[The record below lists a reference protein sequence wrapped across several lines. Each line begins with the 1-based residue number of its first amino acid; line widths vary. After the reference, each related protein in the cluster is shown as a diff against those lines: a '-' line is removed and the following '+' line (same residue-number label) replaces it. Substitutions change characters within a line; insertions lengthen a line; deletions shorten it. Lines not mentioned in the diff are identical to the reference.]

1 MAIMNYE
8 SAISRQSSEFDYVD
22 DQEQTRKSSRR
33 RLMIIAAVVAVL
45 AIAAAAFFL
54 KPSDK
59 AAVGAAGKDDEK
71 QAARV
76 TVVVPGRIQVTNS
89 VAATGTLAARR
100 DMPVGVAGE
109 GGLVTRVWV
118 QPGDW
123 VRQGQVLVSIDRS
136 VQDQQAN
143 QLSAQ
148 VTVAQA
154 DARLAQAE
162 LERANALLSRG
173 FISKADIDRRT
184 ATRDAARA
192 RVTVAVAQ
200 LNAGRSSNGRLD
212 VRAPAN
218 GLILARAVEPGQIV
232 SAGSPAL
239 FRLAGGG
246 EMELKAEMAEADL
259 ARMRVGLSATV
270 TPVGTAAQFNGQIW
284 QVAPIIDPTS
294 RQGIARIALGYNA
307 ALRPGGF
314 ASAQI
319 SAGQVDAPVLPES
332 AVLSDDKGNYVF
344 VIDAKNK
351 VERRQ
356 VKTGPVSDVGIPV
369 IEGLNGNEQVV
380 LSAGAFLNPG
390 ETVVAQRAKPAQ

>member
-1 MAIMNYE
+1 MNYE
-8 SAISRQSSEFDYVD
+8 SAISRQSSDFDYVD
-22 DQEQTRKSSRR
+22 DQTQARKSRR

-45 AIAAAAFFL
+45 AVVAAAYFF

-59 AAVGAAGKDDEK
+59 AAAGAAAGDDKK

-76 TVVVPGRIQVTNS
+76 TVVVPGRIQVTS
-89 VAATGTLAARR
+89 MVSATGTLAARR
-100 DMPVGVAGE
+100 DMPIGVAGE
-109 GGLVTRVWV
+109 GGVVTRVWV

-123 VRQGQVLVSIDRS
+123 VREGQVLVSIDRA

-143 QLSAQ
+143 QLVAQ
-148 VTVAQA
+148 VSVAQA

-162 LERANALLSRG
+162 LERATALLSRG

-192 RVTVAVAQ
+192 RVAVAVAQ
-200 LNAGRSSNGRLD
+200 LNEGRNRNGRLD

-218 GLILARAVEPGQIV
+218 GLILARSVEPGQIV

-246 EMELKAEMAEADL
+246 EMELKAEMSEADL
-259 ARMRVGLSATV
+259 ARMRVGLGASV
-270 TPVGTAAQFNGQIW
+270 TPVGTASQFNGQIW
-284 QVAPIIDPTS
+284 QVAPIIDPQS
-294 RQGIARIALGYNA
+294 RQGIARIALSYNA

-344 VIDAKNK
+344 IIDAENK
-351 VERRQ
+351 VQRRQ
-356 VKTGPVSDVGIPV
+356 VKTGSVSDSGIPV
-369 IEGLNGNEQVV
+369 VEGLSGSEQVV

-390 ETVVAQRAKPAQ
+390 ETVVAQRAKAAN

>member
-1 MAIMNYE
+1 MNFE
-8 SAISRQSSEFDYVD
+8 STISRQSSDFDYVD
-22 DQEQTRKSSRR
+22 DQVGPRKSNR
-33 RLMIIAAVVAVL
+33 RLMIIAAVVAVA
-45 AIAAAAFFL
+45 AIIGAVMFF
-54 KPSDK
+54 KSSDK
-59 AAVGAAGKDDEK
+59 TAAGAAAGKDDAK

-76 TVVVPGRIQVTNS
+76 TVVVPGRTQVTNMI
-89 VAATGTLAARR
+89 AATGTLAARR

-123 VRQGQVLVSIDRS
+123 VRQGQVLVSIDRA
-136 VQDQQAN
+136 VQNQQAN
-143 QLSAQ
+143 QLAAQ
-148 VTVAQA
+148 VAVAQA
-154 DARLAQAE
+154 DARLAQSE
-162 LERANALLSRG
+162 LDRASALVARG
-173 FISKADIDRRT
+173 FISKADLDRKA

-192 RVTVAVAQ
+192 RVAVAVAQ
-200 LNAGRSSNGRLD
+200 LNEGGNRNARLD

-218 GLILARAVEPGQIV
+218 GLILTRSVEPGQIV

-259 ARMRVGLSATV
+259 ARMTVGLPARI
-270 TPVGTAAQFNGQIW
+270 TPVGTAAQFAGQVW
-284 QVAPIIDPTS
+284 QVAPIIDPQS
-294 RQGIARIALGYNA
+294 RQGIARIALSYDR

-314 ASAQI
+314 ASAEI

-332 AVLSDDKGNYVF
+332 AVQSDDKGNFVF
-344 VIDAKNK
+344 VIDPKSK
-351 VERRQ
+351 VERRP
-356 VKTGPVSDVGIPV
+356 VKTGTVTDAGIP
-369 IEGLNGNEQVV
+369 IIAGLAGNEQVV

>member
-1 MAIMNYE
+1 MNYE
-8 SAISRQSSEFDYVD
+8 SAISRQSSDFDYVD
-22 DQEQTRKSSRR
+22 DQVQPPKSRR
-33 RLMIIAAVVAVL
+33 RLIIIAAIVAVL
-45 AIAAAAFFL
+45 AVAAAAYFF
-54 KPSDK
+54 KPADK
-59 AAVGAAGKDDEK
+59 AAADAAGKDDK

-76 TVVVPGRIQVTNS
+76 TVVVPGRVQVTNS
-89 VAATGTLAARR
+89 VSATGTLAARR

-123 VRQGQVLVSIDRS
+123 VREGQVLVSIDRA
-136 VQDQQAN
+136 VQNQQAN

-148 VTVAQA
+148 VNVAQA

-192 RVTVAVAQ
+192 RVAVAVAQ
-200 LNAGRSSNGRLD
+200 LNEGRNRNGRLD
-212 VRAPAN
+212 VRAPAG
-218 GLILARAVEPGQIV
+218 GLILARSVEPGQIV

-259 ARMRVGLSATV
+259 ARMRVGLGASV
-270 TPVGTAAQFNGQIW
+270 TPVGTTSQFNGQIW
-284 QVAPIIDPTS
+284 QVAPIIDPQS

-332 AVLSDDKGNYVF
+332 AVLSDDKGN
-344 VIDAKNK
+344 
-351 VERRQ
+351 
-356 VKTGPVSDVGIPV
+356 
-369 IEGLNGNEQVV
+369 
-380 LSAGAFLNPG
+380 
-390 ETVVAQRAKPAQ
+390 

>member
-1 MAIMNYE
+1 MNYE
-8 SAISRQSSEFDYVD
+8 SAISRQSSDFDYVD
-22 DQEQTRKSSRR
+22 DRDTAPKSKR
-33 RLMIIAAVVAVL
+33 RLIIIAAVVALL
-45 AIAAAAFFL
+45 ALIGAGLYFKSSGKAATDAAAA
-54 KPSDK
+54 
-59 AAVGAAGKDDEK
+59 KDGEK

-76 TVVVPGRIQVTNS
+76 TVVIPGRTQVTNS
-89 VAATGTLAARR
+89 ISATGTLGARR

-162 LERANALLSRG
+162 LDRANALLSRG

-184 ATRDAARA
+184 ATRDSARA
-192 RVTVAVAQ
+192 RVAVAVAQ
-200 LNAGRSSNGRLD
+200 LNAGRSTNGRLD

-218 GLILARAVEPGQIV
+218 GLILARSVEPGQIV

-259 ARMRVGLSATV
+259 ARMRVGLGATV
-270 TPVGTAAQFNGQIW
+270 TPVGTASQFTGQIW

-294 RQGIARIALGYNA
+294 RQGIARIALGYNS

-344 VIDAKNK
+344 VIDAKSK

-356 VKTGPVSDVGIPV
+356 VKTGSVSEAGIPV
-369 IEGLNGNEQVV
+369 VEGLNGNEQVV

>member
-1 MAIMNYE
+1 MIMNYE
-8 SAISRQSSEFDYVD
+8 SSITRQSSDFDYVD
-22 DQEQTRKSSRR
+22 DQAQASKSRR
-33 RLMIIAAVVAVL
+33 RMMIVAAVVAVL
-45 AIAAAAFFL
+45 AVIGAFFFFR
-54 KPSDK
+54 SADK
-59 AAVGAAGKDDEK
+59 TAATGADDDKK

-76 TVVVPGRIQVTNS
+76 TVVVPGRVQVSNMVS
-89 VAATGTLAARR
+89 ATGTLAARR
-100 DMPVGVAGE
+100 DMPIGVAGE
-109 GGLVTRVWV
+109 GGVVTRVWV

-123 VRQGQVLVSIDRS
+123 VRQGQVLVSIDRA

-162 LERANALLSRG
+162 LDRATALLSRG

-184 ATRDAARA
+184 ATRDSARA
-192 RVTVAVAQ
+192 RVAVAVAQ
-200 LNAGRSSNGRLD
+200 LNEGRNRNGRLD

-232 SAGSPAL
+232 SAGSQAL

-246 EMELKAEMAEADL
+246 EMELKAEMSESDL
-259 ARMRVGLSATV
+259 ARMRVGLGASV
-270 TPVGTAAQFNGQIW
+270 TPVGTASQFNGQVW
-284 QVAPIIDPTS
+284 QVAPIIDPQS
-294 RQGIARIALGYNA
+294 RQGIARIALSYNS

-344 VIDAKNK
+344 IVDAKNK
-351 VERRQ
+351 VERRP
-356 VKTGPVSDVGIPV
+356 VKTGPVSDAGIPV
-369 IEGLNGNEQVV
+369 IDGLSGNEQVV

-390 ETVVAQRAKPAQ
+390 ETVVAQRAKLAN

>member
-1 MAIMNYE
+1 MNYE
-8 SAISRQSSEFDYVD
+8 STISRQSTDLDYVE
-22 DQEQTRKSSRR
+22 DQATPNPTSRR
-33 RLMIIAAVVAVL
+33 RLMIIAAIVAVIV
-45 AIAAAAFFL
+45 IAAAAYFF
-54 KPSDK
+54 KPADE
-59 AAVGAAGKDDEK
+59 AAAGAAGKDDK

-76 TVVVPGRIQVTNS
+76 TVVVPGRVQVANIVS
-89 VAATGTLAARR
+89 ATGTLAARR

-123 VRQGQVLVSIDRS
+123 VRQGQVLVSIDRA

-143 QLSAQ
+143 QLVAQ

-162 LERANALLSRG
+162 LDRASALLSRG

-184 ATRDAARA
+184 ATRDSARA
-192 RVTVAVAQ
+192 RVAVAVAQ
-200 LNAGRSSNGRLD
+200 LNEGRNRNGRLD
-212 VRAPAN
+212 VRAPAS
-218 GLILARAVEPGQIV
+218 GLILARTVEPGQIV

-246 EMELKAEMAEADL
+246 EMELKAEMSEADL
-259 ARMRVGLSATV
+259 ARMRVGLGASV
-270 TPVGTAAQFNGQIW
+270 TPVGTASQFNGQIW

-294 RQGIARIALGYNA
+294 RQGIARIALSYNA

-314 ASAQI
+314 ATAQI
-319 SAGQVDAPVLPES
+319 SAGQVDAPMLPES

-356 VKTGPVSDVGIPV
+356 VKTGSVSDSGIPV
-369 IEGLNGNEQVV
+369 IEGLSGNEQVV

-390 ETVVAQRAKPAQ
+390 ETVVAQRAKPTN

>member
-1 MAIMNYE
+1 
-8 SAISRQSSEFDYVD
+8 
-22 DQEQTRKSSRR
+22 
-33 RLMIIAAVVAVL
+33 
-45 AIAAAAFFL
+45 L
-54 KPSDK
+54 KPSGK
-59 AAVGAAGKDDEK
+59 AAVDAAAKDNEK

-76 TVVVPGRIQVTNS
+76 TVVVPGRIQVTNTVS
-89 VAATGTLAARR
+89 ATGTLGARR

-143 QLSAQ
+143 QLVAQ

-184 ATRDAARA
+184 ATRDSARA
-192 RVTVAVAQ
+192 RVAVAVAQ
-200 LNAGRSSNGRLD
+200 LNAGRNTNGRLD
-212 VRAPAN
+212 VRAPAG
-218 GLILARAVEPGQIV
+218 GLILARSVEPGQIV

-259 ARMRVGLSATV
+259 ARMRVGLGATV
-270 TPVGTAAQFNGQIW
+270 TPVGTASQFNGQIW

-294 RQGIARIALGYNA
+294 RQGIARIALGYNS

-344 VIDAKNK
+344 VIDAKSK

-356 VKTGPVSDVGIPV
+356 VKTGSVSDAGIPV

>member
-1 MAIMNYE
+1 MNYE
-8 SAISRQSSEFDYVD
+8 STISRQSTDLDYVE
-22 DQEQTRKSSRR
+22 DQATPNPTSRR
-33 RLMIIAAVVAVL
+33 RLMIIAAIVAVIV
-45 AIAAAAFFL
+45 IAAAAYFF
-54 KPSDK
+54 KPADE
-59 AAVGAAGKDDEK
+59 AAAGAAGKDDK

-76 TVVVPGRIQVTNS
+76 TVVVPGRVQVANIVS
-89 VAATGTLAARR
+89 ATGTLAARR

-123 VRQGQVLVSIDRS
+123 VRQGQVLVSIDRA

-143 QLSAQ
+143 QLVAQ

-162 LERANALLSRG
+162 LDRASALLSRG

-184 ATRDAARA
+184 ATRDSARA
-192 RVTVAVAQ
+192 RVAVAVAQ
-200 LNAGRSSNGRLD
+200 LNEGRNRNGRLD
-212 VRAPAN
+212 VRAPAS
-218 GLILARAVEPGQIV
+218 GLILARTVEPGQIV

-246 EMELKAEMAEADL
+246 EMELKAEMSEADL
-259 ARMRVGLSATV
+259 ARMRVGLGASV
-270 TPVGTAAQFNGQIW
+270 TPVGTASQFNGQIW
-284 QVAPIIDPTS
+284 QVAPIIDPQS
-294 RQGIARIALGYNA
+294 RQGIARIALSYNA

-314 ASAQI
+314 ATAQI
-319 SAGQVDAPVLPES
+319 SAGQVDAPMLPES

-356 VKTGPVSDVGIPV
+356 VKTGSVSDSGIPV
-369 IEGLNGNEQVV
+369 IEGLSGNEQVV

-390 ETVVAQRAKPAQ
+390 ETVVAQRAKPIN

>member
-1 MAIMNYE
+1 MNYE
-8 SAISRQSSEFDYVD
+8 STISRQSSDFDYVE
-22 DQEQTRKSSRR
+22 DQAAPQRTSRR
-33 RLMIIAAVVAVL
+33 RLMIIAAIVAVL
-45 AIAAAAFFL
+45 AIAAAAYFF
-54 KPSDK
+54 KPADK
-59 AAVGAAGKDDEK
+59 AAAGAAGKDDK

-76 TVVVPGRIQVTNS
+76 TVVVPGRVQVTNS
-89 VAATGTLAARR
+89 ISATGTLAARR

-123 VRQGQVLVSIDRS
+123 VRQGQVLVSIDRA

-143 QLSAQ
+143 QLVAQ

-162 LERANALLSRG
+162 LDRAGALLSRG

-184 ATRDAARA
+184 ATRDSARA
-192 RVTVAVAQ
+192 RVAVAVAQ
-200 LNAGRSSNGRLD
+200 LNEGRNRNGRLD

-218 GLILARAVEPGQIV
+218 GLILARTVEPGQIV
-232 SAGSPAL
+232 SSGSPAL

-259 ARMRVGLSATV
+259 ARMRVGLGATV
-270 TPVGTAAQFNGQIW
+270 TPVGTASQFNGQIW

-344 VIDAKNK
+344 VIDAKSK

-356 VKTGPVSDVGIPV
+356 VKTGSVSDSGIPV

-390 ETVVAQRAKPAQ
+390 ETVIAQRAKPAK

>member
-1 MAIMNYE
+1 MNYE
-8 SAISRQSSEFDYVD
+8 SAISRQSTDFGYAD
-22 DQEQTRKSSRR
+22 DQEQQQRKSRR

-45 AIAAAAFFL
+45 AVIAAVYFF
-54 KPSDK
+54 KSSDK
-59 AAVGAAGKDDEK
+59 TAAGVAGKDDSK

-76 TVVVPGRIQVTNS
+76 TVVVPGRVQVTDTIS
-89 VAATGTLAARR
+89 ATGTLAARR

-123 VRQGQVLVSIDRS
+123 VRQGQILVSIDRA

-148 VTVAQA
+148 VAVAQA

-162 LERANALLSRG
+162 LDRANALLSRG
-173 FISKADIDRRT
+173 FISKADIERRT
-184 ATRDAARA
+184 ATRDSARA
-192 RVTVAVAQ
+192 RVAVAVAQ
-200 LNAGRSSNGRLD
+200 LNEGRNRNGRLD
-212 VRAPAN
+212 VRAPAS
-218 GLILARAVEPGQIV
+218 GLILARTVEPGQIV

-246 EMELKAEMAEADL
+246 EMELKTEMGEAGL
-259 ARMRVGLSATV
+259 ARMRVGLGASV
-270 TPVGTAAQFNGQIW
+270 TPVGTASQFTGQIW
-284 QVAPIIDPTS
+284 QVSPIIDPTT
-294 RQGIARIALGYNA
+294 RQGIARIALSYNA

-319 SAGQVDAPVLPES
+319 NVGRVDAPVLPES

-344 VIDAKNK
+344 VIDAKSK

-356 VKTGPVSDVGIPV
+356 VKTGSVSDTGIPV
-369 IEGLNGNEQVV
+369 IEGLSGNEQVV

-390 ETVVAQRAKPAQ
+390 ETVVAQRAK

>member
-1 MAIMNYE
+1 MNYE
-8 SAISRQSSEFDYVD
+8 STISRQSSDFDYVD
-22 DQEQTRKSSRR
+22 DQAQQPAKSRR
-33 RLMIIAAVVAVL
+33 RLIIIVAVVAL
-45 AIAAAAFFL
+45 LTLLAAAYFF
-54 KPSDK
+54 KPADK
-59 AAVGAAGKDDEK
+59 AAVGAAGKDDK

-76 TVVVPGRIQVTNS
+76 TVVVPGRVQVSNMIS
-89 VAATGTLAARR
+89 ATGTLGARR

-162 LERANALLSRG
+162 LDRANALLSRG

-184 ATRDAARA
+184 ATRDSARA
-192 RVTVAVAQ
+192 RVTVAIAQ
-200 LNAGRSSNGRLD
+200 LNAGRNTNGRLD

-218 GLILARAVEPGQIV
+218 GLILARSVEPGQIV

-259 ARMRVGLSATV
+259 ARMRVGLGATV
-270 TPVGTAAQFNGQIW
+270 TPVGTASQFTGQIW

-294 RQGIARIALGYNA
+294 RQGIARIALGYNS

-344 VIDAKNK
+344 VIDAKSK

-356 VKTGPVSDVGIPV
+356 VKTGSVSDAGIPV
-369 IEGLNGNEQVV
+369 VEGLSGNEQVV

>member
-1 MAIMNYE
+1 MNFE
-8 SAISRQSSEFDYVD
+8 SIISRKPSDFDYSD
-22 DQEQTRKSSRR
+22 DQSHATVSRR
-33 RLMIIAAVVAVL
+33 RWIIGGAIVAVLIIIAAAL
-45 AIAAAAFFL
+45 AFKSGGSATANASTS
-54 KPSDK
+54 KNE
-59 AAVGAAGKDDEK
+59 VK

-76 TVVVPGRIQVTNS
+76 TVVVPGRSQVTNMIS
-89 VAATGTLAARR
+89 ATGTLGARR
-100 DMPVGVAGE
+100 DMPIGVAGE

-162 LERANALLSRG
+162 LDRAIALLSRG

-184 ATRDAARA
+184 ATRDSARA
-192 RVTVAVAQ
+192 RVAVAVAQ
-200 LNAGRSSNGRLD
+200 LNAGRNTNGRLD

-218 GLILARAVEPGQIV
+218 GLILARSVEPGQIV

-246 EMELKAEMAEADL
+246 EMELKAELAETDL
-259 ARMRVGLSATV
+259 ARMTVGLRATV
-270 TPVGTAAQFNGQIW
+270 TPVGTAAQFAGQVW
-284 QVAPIIDPTS
+284 QVAPIIDPQS
-294 RQGIARIALGYNA
+294 RQGIARIALAYDR

-314 ASAQI
+314 AAVNI
-319 SAGQVDAPVLPES
+319 SSGAVDAPLLPES
-332 AVLSDDKGNYVF
+332 AVQSDEKGNYVLI
-344 VIDAKNK
+344 IDDRNK
-351 VERRQ
+351 VERRD
-356 VKTGPVSDVGIPV
+356 VKTGSVSDAGVSIMS
-369 IEGLNGNEQVV
+369 GLSGQERVV

-390 ETVVAQRAKPAQ
+390 ETVVPGRAKSALQ

>member
-1 MAIMNYE
+1 MIMNYE
-8 SAISRQSSEFDYVD
+8 STISRQSSDFDYVD
-22 DQEQTRKSSRR
+22 NHEVARKSSRR
-33 RLMIIAAVVAVL
+33 RLMIIAAVIAVL
-45 AIAAAAFFL
+45 ALGAAAYFF
-54 KPSDK
+54 KSADPS
-59 AAVGAAGKDDEK
+59 AAGAAGKDDQK

-89 VAATGTLAARR
+89 VSATGTLAARR

-143 QLSAQ
+143 QLVAQ

-162 LERANALLSRG
+162 LDRAVALLSRG

-200 LNAGRSSNGRLD
+200 LNAGRSTNGRLD
-212 VRAPAN
+212 VRAPAG
-218 GLILARAVEPGQIV
+218 GLILARSVEPGQIV

-246 EMELKAEMAEADL
+246 EIELKAEMSEADL
-259 ARMRVGLSATV
+259 ARMRVGLGATV

-284 QVAPIIDPTS
+284 QVAPIIDPQS

-314 ASAQI
+314 ATAQI

-332 AVLSDDKGNYVF
+332 AVQSDDKGNYVF
-344 VIDAKNK
+344 VIDAKSK

>member
-1 MAIMNYE
+1 MNYE
-8 SAISRQSSEFDYVD
+8 SAISRQSSDFDYVD
-22 DQEQTRKSSRR
+22 DQVQAPKSRR
-33 RLMIIAAVVAVL
+33 RLMIIAAIVAVL
-45 AIAAAAFFL
+45 AIAAVAYFF
-54 KPSDK
+54 KPADK
-59 AAVGAAGKDDEK
+59 AAAGAAGKDDAK

-89 VAATGTLAARR
+89 ISATGTLAARR
-100 DMPVGVAGE
+100 DMPVGIAGE

-123 VRQGQVLVSIDRS
+123 VREGQVLVSIDRA
-136 VQDQQAN
+136 VQNQQAN

-148 VTVAQA
+148 VNVAQA
-154 DARLAQAE
+154 DSRLAQAE
-162 LERANALLSRG
+162 LDRANALLARG

-184 ATRDAARA
+184 ATRDSARA
-192 RVTVAVAQ
+192 RVAVAVAQ
-200 LNAGRSSNGRLD
+200 LNEGRNRNGRLD
-212 VRAPAN
+212 VRAPAG
-218 GLILARAVEPGQIV
+218 GLILARSVEPGQIV
-232 SAGSPAL
+232 SAGSSVL

-259 ARMRVGLSATV
+259 ARMRVGLGATV
-270 TPVGTAAQFNGQIW
+270 TPVGTTAQFTGQIW
-284 QVAPIIDPTS
+284 QVAPIIDPQS
-294 RQGIARIALGYNA
+294 RQGIARIALSYNA

-332 AVLSDDKGNYVF
+332 AVQSDDKGNYVF

-369 IEGLNGNEQVV
+369 IEGLSGNEQVV

-390 ETVVAQRAKPAQ
+390 ETVVAQRAKPAK

>member
-1 MAIMNYE
+1 MNYE
-8 SAISRQSSEFDYVD
+8 STISRQSSDFDYVD
-22 DQEQTRKSSRR
+22 DQQVARKSRR
-33 RLMIIAAVVAVL
+33 RLLIIAAIVAVL
-45 AIAAAAFFL
+45 AL
-54 KPSDK
+54 
-59 AAVGAAGKDDEK
+59 VGATLFFKSSGKTTAGADAAKDDAK

-76 TVVVPGRIQVTNS
+76 TVVVPGRTQVTNMI
-89 VAATGTLAARR
+89 AATGTLGARR

-162 LERANALLSRG
+162 LDRANALLSRG

-184 ATRDAARA
+184 ATRDSARA
-192 RVTVAVAQ
+192 RVAVAVAQ
-200 LNAGRSSNGRLD
+200 LNAGRNTNGRLD

-218 GLILARAVEPGQIV
+218 GLILARSVEPGQIV

-259 ARMRVGLSATV
+259 ARMTVGLPARV
-270 TPVGTAAQFNGQIW
+270 TPVGTISQFTGQIW
-284 QVAPIIDPTS
+284 QVAPIIDPQS
-294 RQGIARIALGYNA
+294 RQGIARIALSYDR

-314 ASAQI
+314 ASAEI

-332 AVLSDDKGNYVF
+332 AVQSDDKGNFVF
-344 VIDAKNK
+344 VIDAKSK
-351 VERRQ
+351 VERRA
-356 VKTGPVSDVGIPV
+356 VKTGTVTDAGIP
-369 IEGLNGNEQVV
+369 IISGLNGNEQVV

>member
-1 MAIMNYE
+1 MNYE
-8 SAISRQSSEFDYVD
+8 STISRQSSDFDYVE
-22 DQEQTRKSSRR
+22 DQVAPQRTSRR
-33 RLMIIAAVVAVL
+33 RLKIIAAIAAVL
-45 AIAAAAFFL
+45 AIAAAAYFF
-54 KPSDK
+54 KPADK
-59 AAVGAAGKDDEK
+59 GAAGAAGKDDK

-76 TVVVPGRIQVTNS
+76 TVVVPGRVQVTNIIS
-89 VAATGTLAARR
+89 ATGTLAARR

-143 QLSAQ
+143 QLAAQ
-148 VTVAQA
+148 VVVAQA

-162 LERANALLSRG
+162 LDRAAALLSRG

-184 ATRDAARA
+184 ATRDSARA
-192 RVTVAVAQ
+192 RVAVAIAQ
-200 LNAGRSSNGRLD
+200 LKAGGNSNARLD
-212 VRAPAN
+212 VRAPAS

-246 EMELKAEMAEADL
+246 EMELKAEMSEADL
-259 ARMRVGLSATV
+259 ARMRVGLGASV
-270 TPVGTAAQFNGQIW
+270 TPVGTASQFNGQIW

-294 RQGIARIALGYNA
+294 RQGIARIALSYNA

-314 ASAQI
+314 ATAQI
-319 SAGQVDAPVLPES
+319 SAGQVDAPMLPES

-356 VKTGPVSDVGIPV
+356 VKTGSVSDSGIPV
-369 IEGLNGNEQVV
+369 IEGLSGNEQVV

-390 ETVVAQRAKPAQ
+390 ETVVAQRAKPTN

>member
-1 MAIMNYE
+1 MNYE
-8 SAISRQSSEFDYVD
+8 STISRQSSDFDYVE
-22 DQEQTRKSSRR
+22 DQAAPQRTSRR
-33 RLMIIAAVVAVL
+33 RLMIIAAIVAVL
-45 AIAAAAFFL
+45 AIAAAAYFF
-54 KPSDK
+54 KPADK
-59 AAVGAAGKDDEK
+59 AAAGAAGKDDK

-76 TVVVPGRIQVTNS
+76 TVVVPGRVQVTNIIS
-89 VAATGTLAARR
+89 ATGTLAARR

-123 VRQGQVLVSIDRS
+123 VRQGQVLVSIDRA

-143 QLSAQ
+143 QLVAQ

-162 LERANALLSRG
+162 LDRAGALLSRG

-184 ATRDAARA
+184 ATRDSARA
-192 RVTVAVAQ
+192 RVAVAVAQ
-200 LNAGRSSNGRLD
+200 LGAGRNTNARLD
-212 VRAPAN
+212 VRAPAS

-232 SAGSPAL
+232 SAGSTAL

-246 EMELKAEMAEADL
+246 EMELKAEMSEADL
-259 ARMRVGLSATV
+259 ARMRVGLGASV
-270 TPVGTAAQFNGQIW
+270 TPVGTASQFNGQIW

-294 RQGIARIALGYNA
+294 RQGIARIALSYNT

-314 ASAQI
+314 ATAQI
-319 SAGQVDAPVLPES
+319 SAGQVDAPMLPES

-356 VKTGPVSDVGIPV
+356 VKTGSVSDSGIPV
-369 IEGLNGNEQVV
+369 IEGLSGNEQVV

-390 ETVVAQRAKPAQ
+390 ETVVAQRAKSTN

>member
-1 MAIMNYE
+1 MNYE
-8 SAISRQSSEFDYVD
+8 STISRQSSDFDYVQ
-22 DQEQTRKSSRR
+22 DQVQPPRQSRR
-33 RLMIIAAVVAVL
+33 RLMIIVAIIAVF
-45 AIAAAAFFL
+45 AIAAAAYFL
-54 KPSDK
+54 KPAEK
-59 AAVGAAGKDDEK
+59 AGAGAVGKDDK

-76 TVVVPGRIQVTNS
+76 TVVVPGRVQVTNMIS
-89 VAATGTLAARR
+89 ATGTLAARR
-100 DMPVGVAGE
+100 DMPIGVSGE
-109 GGLVTRVWV
+109 GGVVTRVWV
-118 QPGDW
+118 QPGQW
-123 VRQGQVLVSIDRS
+123 VRQGQVLVSIDRA

-162 LERANALLSRG
+162 LDRANALLSRG

-184 ATRDAARA
+184 ATRDSARA
-192 RVTVAVAQ
+192 RVAVAVAQ
-200 LNAGRSSNGRLD
+200 LNEGRNRNGRLD

-218 GLILARAVEPGQIV
+218 GLILARSVEPGQIV

-246 EMELKAEMAEADL
+246 EMELKAEMSEADL
-259 ARMRVGLSATV
+259 ARMRVGLGAAV
-270 TPVGTAAQFNGQIW
+270 TPVGTASQFNGQIW
-284 QVAPIIDPTS
+284 QVAPIIDPQS

-356 VKTGPVSDVGIPV
+356 VKTGSVSDSGIPV

-390 ETVVAQRAKPAQ
+390 ETVVAQRAKPAK

>member
-1 MAIMNYE
+1 MNYE
-8 SAISRQSSEFDYVD
+8 STISRQSSDFDYVEV
-22 DQEQTRKSSRR
+22 QAAQQRTSRR
-33 RLMIIAAVVAVL
+33 RLMIIAAIVAVL
-45 AIAAAAFFL
+45 AIAAAAYFF
-54 KPSDK
+54 KPADK
-59 AAVGAAGKDDEK
+59 AAAGAAGKDDK

-76 TVVVPGRIQVTNS
+76 TVVVPGRVQVTNIIS
-89 VAATGTLAARR
+89 ATGTLAARR

-143 QLSAQ
+143 QLAAQ
-148 VTVAQA
+148 VVVAQA

-162 LERANALLSRG
+162 LDRAAALLSRG

-184 ATRDAARA
+184 ATRDSARA
-192 RVTVAVAQ
+192 RVAVAIAQ
-200 LNAGRSSNGRLD
+200 LKAGGNSNARLD
-212 VRAPAN
+212 VRAPAS

-246 EMELKAEMAEADL
+246 EMELKAEMSEADL
-259 ARMRVGLSATV
+259 ARMRVGLGASV
-270 TPVGTAAQFNGQIW
+270 TPVGTASQFNGQIW

-294 RQGIARIALGYNA
+294 RQGVARIALSYNA

-314 ASAQI
+314 ATAQI
-319 SAGQVDAPVLPES
+319 SAGQVDAPMLPES

-356 VKTGPVSDVGIPV
+356 VKTGSVSDSGIPV
-369 IEGLNGNEQVV
+369 IEGLSGNEQVV

-390 ETVVAQRAKPAQ
+390 ETVVAQRAKPTN

>member
-1 MAIMNYE
+1 MNYE

-33 RLMIIAAVVAVL
+33 RLMIIAAAVAVL

-259 ARMRVGLSATV
+259 ARMRVGLGATV
-270 TPVGTAAQFNGQIW
+270 TPVGTTSQFTGQIW
-284 QVAPIIDPTS
+284 QVAPIIDPSS
-294 RQGIARIALGYNA
+294 RQGIARIALSYNA

-344 VIDAKNK
+344 VIDTKNK

>member
-1 MAIMNYE
+1 MNYE
-8 SAISRQSSEFDYVD
+8 STISRQSSDFDYVE
-22 DQEQTRKSSRR
+22 DQAALQRTSRR
-33 RLMIIAAVVAVL
+33 RLMIIAAIVAVL
-45 AIAAAAFFL
+45 AIAAAAYFF
-54 KPSDK
+54 KPADK
-59 AAVGAAGKDDEK
+59 SAAGAAGKDDK

-76 TVVVPGRIQVTNS
+76 TVVVPGRVQVTNTIS
-89 VAATGTLAARR
+89 ATGTLAARR

-123 VRQGQVLVSIDRS
+123 VRQGQVLVSIDRA

-143 QLSAQ
+143 QLVAQ

-162 LERANALLSRG
+162 LDRAGALLSRG

-184 ATRDAARA
+184 ATRDSARA
-192 RVTVAVAQ
+192 RVAVAVAQ
-200 LNAGRSSNGRLD
+200 LNEGRNRNGRLD
-212 VRAPAN
+212 VRAPAS

-246 EMELKAEMAEADL
+246 EMELKAEMSEADL
-259 ARMRVGLSATV
+259 ARMRVGLGASV
-270 TPVGTAAQFNGQIW
+270 TPVGTASQFNGQVW
-284 QVAPIIDPTS
+284 QVAPIIDPQS
-294 RQGIARIALGYNA
+294 RQGIARIALSYNV

-314 ASAQI
+314 ATAQI
-319 SAGQVDAPVLPES
+319 SAGQVDAPMLPES

-356 VKTGPVSDVGIPV
+356 VKTGSVSDSGIPV
-369 IEGLNGNEQVV
+369 IEGLSGNEQVV

-390 ETVVAQRAKPAQ
+390 ETVVAQRAKPTN

>member
-1 MAIMNYE
+1 MNYE
-8 SAISRQSSEFDYVD
+8 STISRQSSDFDYVE
-22 DQEQTRKSSRR
+22 DQAATQRTSRR
-33 RLMIIAAVVAVL
+33 RLMIIAAIVAVL
-45 AIAAAAFFL
+45 AIAAAVYFF
-54 KPSDK
+54 KPADK
-59 AAVGAAGKDDEK
+59 LAAGAAGKDDK

-76 TVVVPGRIQVTNS
+76 TVVVPGRVQVSNIIS
-89 VAATGTLAARR
+89 ATGTLAARR

-123 VRQGQVLVSIDRS
+123 VRQGQVLVSIDRA

-143 QLSAQ
+143 QLVAQ

-162 LERANALLSRG
+162 LDRASALLSRG

-184 ATRDAARA
+184 ATRDSARA
-192 RVTVAVAQ
+192 RVAVAVAQ
-200 LNAGRSSNGRLD
+200 LNEGRNRNGRLD
-212 VRAPAN
+212 VRAPAS
-218 GLILARAVEPGQIV
+218 GLILARTVEPGQIV

-246 EMELKAEMAEADL
+246 EMELKAEMSEADL
-259 ARMRVGLSATV
+259 ARMRVGLGASV
-270 TPVGTAAQFNGQIW
+270 TPVGTASQFNGQIW

-294 RQGIARIALGYNA
+294 RQGIARIALSYNA

-314 ASAQI
+314 ATAQI
-319 SAGQVDAPVLPES
+319 SAGQVDAPMLPES

-356 VKTGPVSDVGIPV
+356 VKTGSVSDSGIPV
-369 IEGLNGNEQVV
+369 IEGLSGNEQVV

-390 ETVVAQRAKPAQ
+390 ETVVAQRAKPTN

>member
-1 MAIMNYE
+1 MNYE

-33 RLMIIAAVVAVL
+33 RLMIIAAVVVVL

>member
-1 MAIMNYE
+1 MNYE
-8 SAISRQSSEFDYVD
+8 STISRQSSDLDYVE
-22 DQEQTRKSSRR
+22 DQAAPNPTSRR
-33 RLMIIAAVVAVL
+33 RLMIIAAIVAVIV
-45 AIAAAAFFL
+45 IAAAAYFF
-54 KPSDK
+54 KPADE
-59 AAVGAAGKDDEK
+59 AAAGAAGKDDK

-76 TVVVPGRIQVTNS
+76 TVVVPGRVQVANIVS
-89 VAATGTLAARR
+89 ATGTLAARR

-123 VRQGQVLVSIDRS
+123 VRQGQVLVSIDRA

-143 QLSAQ
+143 QLVAQ

-162 LERANALLSRG
+162 LDRAGALLSRG

-184 ATRDAARA
+184 ATRDSARA
-192 RVTVAVAQ
+192 RVAVAVAQ
-200 LNAGRSSNGRLD
+200 LNEGRNRNGRLD
-212 VRAPAN
+212 VRAPAS
-218 GLILARAVEPGQIV
+218 GLILARTVEPGQIV

-246 EMELKAEMAEADL
+246 EMELKAEMSEADL
-259 ARMRVGLSATV
+259 ARMRVGLGASV
-270 TPVGTAAQFNGQIW
+270 TPVGTASQFNGQIW
-284 QVAPIIDPTS
+284 QVAPIIDPQS
-294 RQGIARIALGYNA
+294 RQGIARIALSYNA

-314 ASAQI
+314 ATAQI
-319 SAGQVDAPVLPES
+319 SAGQVDAPMLPES

-356 VKTGPVSDVGIPV
+356 VKTGSVSDSGIPV
-369 IEGLNGNEQVV
+369 IEGLSGNEQVV

-390 ETVVAQRAKPAQ
+390 ETVVAQRAKPTN

>member
-1 MAIMNYE
+1 MNYE
-8 SAISRQSSEFDYVD
+8 STISRQSSDFDYVE
-22 DQEQTRKSSRR
+22 DQAAPQRTSRR
-33 RLMIIAAVVAVL
+33 RLMIIAAIVAVL
-45 AIAAAAFFL
+45 AIAAAYFF
-54 KPSDK
+54 KPADK
-59 AAVGAAGKDDEK
+59 AAAGAAGKDDK

-76 TVVVPGRIQVTNS
+76 TVVVPGRIQVTNTIS
-89 VAATGTLAARR
+89 ATGTLAARR

-109 GGLVTRVWV
+109 GGLVARVWV

-123 VRQGQVLVSIDRS
+123 VRQGQVLVSIDRA

-143 QLSAQ
+143 QLVAQ

-162 LERANALLSRG
+162 LDRANALLSRG

-184 ATRDAARA
+184 ATRDSARA
-192 RVTVAVAQ
+192 RVAVAVAQ
-200 LNAGRSSNGRLD
+200 LGAGRNTNARLD
-212 VRAPAN
+212 VRAPAS

-259 ARMRVGLSATV
+259 ARMRVGLGASV
-270 TPVGTAAQFNGQIW
+270 TPVGTTSQFNGQIW

-344 VIDAKNK
+344 VIDAKSK

-356 VKTGPVSDVGIPV
+356 VKTGSVSDSGIPV
-369 IEGLNGNEQVV
+369 IEGLSGNEQVV

-390 ETVVAQRAKPAQ
+390 ETVIAQRAKPAK

>member
-1 MAIMNYE
+1 MNYE
-8 SAISRQSSEFDYVD
+8 STISRQSSDFDYVE
-22 DQEQTRKSSRR
+22 DQVAPQRTSRR
-33 RLMIIAAVVAVL
+33 RLMIIAAIVAVL
-45 AIAAAAFFL
+45 AIAAAAYFF
-54 KPSDK
+54 KPADK
-59 AAVGAAGKDDEK
+59 AAAGAAGKDDK

-76 TVVVPGRIQVTNS
+76 TVVVPGRVQVTNIIS
-89 VAATGTLAARR
+89 ATGTLAARR

-123 VRQGQVLVSIDRS
+123 VRQGQVLVSIDRA

-143 QLSAQ
+143 QLAAQ
-148 VTVAQA
+148 VVVAQA

-162 LERANALLSRG
+162 LDRAAALLSRG

-184 ATRDAARA
+184 ATRDSARA
-192 RVTVAVAQ
+192 RVAVAIAQ
-200 LNAGRSSNGRLD
+200 LKAGGNSNARLD
-212 VRAPAN
+212 VRAPAS

-246 EMELKAEMAEADL
+246 EMELKAEMSEADL
-259 ARMRVGLSATV
+259 ARMRVGLGASV
-270 TPVGTAAQFNGQIW
+270 TPVGTASQFNGQIW

-294 RQGIARIALGYNA
+294 RQGIARIALSYNA

-314 ASAQI
+314 ATAQI
-319 SAGQVDAPVLPES
+319 SAGQVDAPMLPES

-356 VKTGPVSDVGIPV
+356 VKTGSVSDSGIPV
-369 IEGLNGNEQVV
+369 IEGLSGNEQVV

-390 ETVVAQRAKPAQ
+390 ETVVAQRAKPTN

>member
-1 MAIMNYE
+1 MNYE
-8 SAISRQSSEFDYVD
+8 SAISRQSSDFDYVD
-22 DQEQTRKSSRR
+22 DRDTAPKSKR
-33 RLMIIAAVVAVL
+33 RLIIIAAVVALL
-45 AIAAAAFFL
+45 ALIGAGLYFKSSGKAATDAAAA
-54 KPSDK
+54 
-59 AAVGAAGKDDEK
+59 KDGEK

-76 TVVVPGRIQVTNS
+76 TVVIPGRTQVTNS
-89 VAATGTLAARR
+89 ISATGTLGARR

-162 LERANALLSRG
+162 LDRANALLSRG

-184 ATRDAARA
+184 ATRDSARA
-192 RVTVAVAQ
+192 RVAVAVAQ
-200 LNAGRSSNGRLD
+200 LNAGRSTNGRLD

-218 GLILARAVEPGQIV
+218 GLILARSVEPGQIV

-259 ARMRVGLSATV
+259 ARMRVGLGATV
-270 TPVGTAAQFNGQIW
+270 TPVGTVSQFTGQIW

-294 RQGIARIALGYNA
+294 RQGIARIALGYNS

-344 VIDAKNK
+344 VIDAKSK

-356 VKTGPVSDVGIPV
+356 VKTGSVSEAGIPV
-369 IEGLNGNEQVV
+369 VEGLNGNEQVV

>member
-1 MAIMNYE
+1 MTMNYE
-8 SAISRQSSEFDYVD
+8 STIARQSSDFDYAD
-22 DQEQTRKSSRR
+22 AQTQAPGGRR
-33 RLMIIAAVVAVL
+33 RIAIIAAVVAVL
-45 AIAAAAFFL
+45 AAIAVFFFFKPADKTAA
-54 KPSDK
+54 
-59 AAVGAAGKDDEK
+59 GAAGGDDKK

-76 TVVVPGRIQVTNS
+76 TVVVPGRVQVANMVS
-89 VAATGTLAARR
+89 ATGTLAARR
-100 DMPVGVAGE
+100 DMPIGVAGE

-118 QPGDW
+118 EPGDW
-123 VRQGQVLVSIDRS
+123 VRQGQVLVSIDRA

-148 VTVAQA
+148 VAVAQA

-162 LERANALLSRG
+162 LDRATALLSRG

-192 RVTVAVAQ
+192 RVAVAVAQ
-200 LNAGRSSNGRLD
+200 LNEGRNRNGRLD

-218 GLILARAVEPGQIV
+218 GLILARSVEPGQIV

-246 EMELKAEMAEADL
+246 EMELKAEMSESDL
-259 ARMRVGLSATV
+259 ARMRVGIGATV
-270 TPVGTAAQFNGQIW
+270 TPVGTTSQFNGQVW
-284 QVAPIIDPTS
+284 QVAPIIDPQS
-294 RQGIARIALGYNA
+294 RQGIARIALSYNP

-314 ASAQI
+314 ASARI

-344 VIDAKNK
+344 IVDAQNK
-351 VERRQ
+351 VQRRQ
-356 VKTGPVSDVGIPV
+356 VKAGPVSDAGIPV
-369 IEGLNGNEQVV
+369 IDGLNGSEQVV

-390 ETVVAQRAKPAQ
+390 ETVVAQRAKSAN

>member
-1 MAIMNYE
+1 MNYE

>member
-1 MAIMNYE
+1 MIMNYE
-8 SAISRQSSEFDYVD
+8 STISRQSGDFDYVD
-22 DQEQTRKSSRR
+22 NQEAAGKLSRR

-45 AIAAAAFFL
+45 AVVAAAYFF
-54 KPSDK
+54 KSADPS
-59 AAVGAAGKDDEK
+59 AAVAAGKDDQK

-89 VAATGTLAARR
+89 VSATGTLAARR

-143 QLSAQ
+143 QLVAQ

-162 LERANALLSRG
+162 LDRAVALLSRG

-200 LNAGRSSNGRLD
+200 LNAGRSTNGRLD
-212 VRAPAN
+212 VRAPAG
-218 GLILARAVEPGQIV
+218 GLILARSVEPGQIV

-246 EMELKAEMAEADL
+246 EMELKAEMSEADL
-259 ARMRVGLSATV
+259 ARMRVGLGATV

-284 QVAPIIDPTS
+284 QVAPIIDPQS

-314 ASAQI
+314 ATAQI

-332 AVLSDDKGNYVF
+332 AVQSDDKGNYVF
-344 VIDAKNK
+344 VIDAKSK

>member
-1 MAIMNYE
+1 MNYE
-8 SAISRQSSEFDYVD
+8 STISRQSSDLDYVE
-22 DQEQTRKSSRR
+22 DQAAPNPTSRR
-33 RLMIIAAVVAVL
+33 RLMIIAATVAVIV
-45 AIAAAAFFL
+45 IAAAAYFF
-54 KPSDK
+54 KPADE
-59 AAVGAAGKDDEK
+59 AAAGAAGKDDK

-76 TVVVPGRIQVTNS
+76 TVVVPGRVQVANIVS
-89 VAATGTLAARR
+89 ATGTLAARR

-123 VRQGQVLVSIDRS
+123 VRQGQVLVSIDRA

-143 QLSAQ
+143 QLVAQ

-162 LERANALLSRG
+162 LDRAGALLSRG

-184 ATRDAARA
+184 ATRDSARA
-192 RVTVAVAQ
+192 RVAVAVAQ
-200 LNAGRSSNGRLD
+200 LNEGRNRNGRLD
-212 VRAPAN
+212 VRAPAS
-218 GLILARAVEPGQIV
+218 GLILARTVEPGQIV

-246 EMELKAEMAEADL
+246 EMELKAEMSEADL
-259 ARMRVGLSATV
+259 ARMRVGLGASV
-270 TPVGTAAQFNGQIW
+270 TPVGTASQFNGQIW
-284 QVAPIIDPTS
+284 QVAPIIDPQS
-294 RQGIARIALGYNA
+294 RQGIARIALSYNA

-314 ASAQI
+314 ATAQI
-319 SAGQVDAPVLPES
+319 SAGQVDAPMLPES

-356 VKTGPVSDVGIPV
+356 VKTGSVSDSGIPV
-369 IEGLNGNEQVV
+369 IEGLSGNEQVV

-390 ETVVAQRAKPAQ
+390 ETVVAQRAKPTN

>member
-1 MAIMNYE
+1 MNYE
-8 SAISRQSSEFDYVD
+8 STISRQSSELDYVE
-22 DQEQTRKSSRR
+22 DQGQAQRKSRR
-33 RLMIIAAVVAVL
+33 RLMIIAAIVAVL
-45 AIAAAAFFL
+45 AVAAAAYFL
-54 KPSDK
+54 KPADK
-59 AAVGAAGKDDEK
+59 AAVGAVGKDDK

-76 TVVVPGRIQVTNS
+76 TVVVPGRVQVANMIS
-89 VAATGTLAARR
+89 ATGTLAARR
-100 DMPVGVAGE
+100 DMPVGVSGE
-109 GGLVTRVWV
+109 GGVVTRVWV
-118 QPGDW
+118 QPGQW
-123 VRQGQVLVSIDRS
+123 VRQGQVLVSIDRA

-143 QLSAQ
+143 QLVAQ

-162 LERANALLSRG
+162 LDRANALLSRG

-192 RVTVAVAQ
+192 RVAVAVAQ
-200 LNAGRSSNGRLD
+200 LNAGRSSNARLD

-218 GLILARAVEPGQIV
+218 GLILARSVEPGQIV

-259 ARMRVGLSATV
+259 ARMRVGLGASV
-270 TPVGTAAQFNGQIW
+270 TPVGTASQFNGQIW

-314 ASAQI
+314 ATAQI

-332 AVLSDDKGNYVF
+332 AVLSDDKGNFVF
-344 VIDAKNK
+344 VIDANSK

-356 VKTGPVSDVGIPV
+356 VKTGSVSDAGIPV
-369 IEGLNGNEQVV
+369 IEGLSGNEQVV

-390 ETVVAQRAKPAQ
+390 ETVIAQRAKPAN

>member
-1 MAIMNYE
+1 MNYE
-8 SAISRQSSEFDYVD
+8 SAISRQSSDFDYAE
-22 DQEQTRKSSRR
+22 DQVQPPPKSRR
-33 RLMIIAAVVAVL
+33 RLIIIVAVVALLTVL
-45 AIAAAAFFL
+45 AAAYFF
-54 KPSDK
+54 KPADK
-59 AAVGAAGKDDEK
+59 AAAGAAGKDDK

-76 TVVVPGRIQVTNS
+76 TVVVPGRVQVTNMIS
-89 VAATGTLAARR
+89 ATGTLGARR

-162 LERANALLSRG
+162 LDRANALLSRG

-184 ATRDAARA
+184 ATRDSARA
-192 RVTVAVAQ
+192 RVAVAVAQ
-200 LNAGRSSNGRLD
+200 LNAGRNTNGRLD

-218 GLILARAVEPGQIV
+218 GLILARSVEPGQIV

-259 ARMRVGLSATV
+259 ARMRVGLGATV
-270 TPVGTAAQFNGQIW
+270 TPVGTASQFTGQIW

-294 RQGIARIALGYNA
+294 RQGIARIALGYNS

-344 VIDAKNK
+344 VIDAKSK

-356 VKTGPVSDVGIPV
+356 VKTGSVSEAGIPV
-369 IEGLNGNEQVV
+369 VEGLNGNEQVV